1 MEEAQYYH
9 NIFHLSVPYPL
20 PILQFLKQKLQ
31 LGKRYAIMEVH
42 THNGQWSKLLLNH
55 VHLVCSLCTDPS
67 YQVYLK
73 KELASASNFLSLN
86 ALPIL
91 TNIDDDSIDCL
102 FVDETFNQYAVEG
115 MQQEFERILRL
126 NSYVLLT
133 YNERFGLPNSFT
145 AAYLKFLEEQTA
157 VGTISLPQKEQLNT
171 FYKHSYAKEV
181 FNNQQ
186 RLTWTQLEQYFLTQ
200 LEEQQ
205 LEPDEWQIKQ
215 LRLLFEA
222 YNTEGKVILSYR
234 THLYYGIFNYS
245 VSEISLPKNIFFTL
259 LRPFAFVFY
268 ILLKANIYFWKG
280 IRWLK
285 TALSS
290 KSSS

>member
-1 MEEAQYYH
+1 MDEAQFYD

-73 KELASASNFLSLN
+73 KHLSGSSNFLSLN

-91 TNIDDDSIDCL
+91 TNIEDDSIDCL
-102 FVDETFNQYAVEG
+102 FIDDIFSQYNVG
-115 MQQEFERILRL
+115 QMRQEFERILRL

-133 YNERFGLPNSFT
+133 YNERFGGANSFT
-145 AAYLKFLEEQTA
+145 AAYLELLGEHTA
-157 VGTISLPQKEQLNT
+157 IPVKGLPNKEHLDQ
-171 FYKHSYAKEV
+171 FYGHSYGKEI
-181 FNNQQ
+181 FHNQQ
-186 RLTWTQLEQYFLTQ
+186 RLTWIQLEQYFLTQ
-200 LEEQQ
+200 LEEHN
-205 LEPDEWQIKQ
+205 LPVKEGQIKQ

-222 YNTEGKVILSYR
+222 HKTDDKIIMSYR
-234 THLYYGIFNYS
+234 THLYYGLFNYS
-245 VSEISLPKNIFFTL
+245 VSEISLRKNIFFNL

-280 IRWLK
+280 IKHLK
-285 TALSS
+285 KTFFS
-290 KSSS
+290 KNH

>member
-1 MEEAQYYH
+1 MEEVQYYE

-20 PILQFLKQKLQ
+20 PILQFLKQKMQ

-73 KELASASNFLSLN
+73 EQLADASNFLSLN

-102 FVDETFNQYAVEG
+102 FIDDTFGAYEVAP
-115 MQQEFERILRL
+115 MQQEFQRILRL

-145 AAYLKFLEEQTA
+145 SAYLQLLQTKTA
-157 VGTISLPQKEQLNT
+157 VPTTKLPQKERLNS
-171 FYKHSYAKEV
+171 FYEHSYGKEV

-186 RLTWTQLEQYFLTQ
+186 RLTWVQLEQYFLTQ
-200 LEEQQ
+200 LEEHD
-205 LEPDEWQIKQ
+205 LTASATQIQ
-215 LRLLFEA
+215 ALRLLFEA
-222 YNTEGKVILSYR
+222 HRTDDKVIMSYK
-234 THLYYGIFNYS
+234 THLYYGLFNYS
-245 VSEISLPKNIFFTL
+245 VSAISLRKNIFFNL

-280 IRWLK
+280 IRRLRGVG
-285 TALSS
+285 SS
-290 KSSS
+290 KNS

>member
-1 MEEAQYYH
+1 MEETQYYD
-9 NIFHLSVPYPL
+9 NTFHLSIPYPL
-20 PILQFLKQKLQ
+20 PILQFLKQQLQ

-42 THNGQWSKLLLNH
+42 ARNGQWSKLLHKH

-73 KELASASNFLSLN
+73 EQLAEAANFLSLN

-102 FVDETFNQYAVEG
+102 FIDETFNDYDAVQ

-133 YNERFGLPNSFT
+133 YNERVGLPNSFT
-145 AAYLKFLEEQTA
+145 AAYLKFLEETTSIPSVQ
-157 VGTISLPQKEQLNT
+157 LPSKERLNT
-171 FYKHSYAKEV
+171 FYKESYAKEL

-186 RLTWTQLEQYFLTQ
+186 RLTWPQLEQYFLTQ
-200 LEEQQ
+200 MEEHHLQATAM
-205 LEPDEWQIKQ
+205 QIKY
-215 LRLLFEA
+215 LRLLFEEHQA
-222 YNTEGKVILSYR
+222 ESKVIMSYQ
-234 THLYYGIFNYS
+234 THLYYGLFNYS
-245 VSEISLPKNIFFTL
+245 VSEISLKKSIFFSL

-280 IRWLK
+280 IKRLR

-290 KSSS
+290 KSS